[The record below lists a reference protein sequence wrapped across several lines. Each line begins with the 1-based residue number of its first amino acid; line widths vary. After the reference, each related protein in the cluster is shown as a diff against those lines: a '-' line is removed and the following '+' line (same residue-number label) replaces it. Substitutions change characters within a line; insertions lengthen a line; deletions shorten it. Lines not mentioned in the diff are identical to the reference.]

1 MQVLSGPIGKER
13 VHYEAPPAEQLEA
26 EMAQFLQWWESTS
39 PETMDGLVRAG
50 LAHFWFVSIHPF
62 EDGNGRIARA
72 ITDMALAQDEGTGRR
87 LYSMSAQIS
96 AERGPYYNT
105 LERSQRGRGDV
116 TAWLVWFLGC
126 LERAIQRSE
135 GMMQTVWQKAR
146 FWQSHAETDLNER
159 QRKVLNRLLDVGV
172 DDFQGGLTNRKYV
185 GMTKASRET
194 AKRDMA
200 DLVEKGILVR
210 QAGGGRSVSYH
221 LKRSIG

>member
-1 MQVLSGPIGKER
+1 
-13 VHYEAPPAEQLEA
+13 
-26 EMAQFLQWWESTS
+26 
-39 PETMDGLVRAG
+39 
-50 LAHFWFVSIHPF
+50 
-62 EDGNGRIARA
+62 
-72 ITDMALAQDEGTGRR
+72 
-87 LYSMSAQIS
+87 
-96 AERGPYYNT
+96 
-105 LERSQRGRGDV
+105 
-116 TAWLVWFLGC
+116 
-126 LERAIQRSE
+126 
-135 GMMQTVWQKAR
+135 MQTVWQKAR

-210 QAGGGRSVSYH
+210 QAGGGRSVSYR